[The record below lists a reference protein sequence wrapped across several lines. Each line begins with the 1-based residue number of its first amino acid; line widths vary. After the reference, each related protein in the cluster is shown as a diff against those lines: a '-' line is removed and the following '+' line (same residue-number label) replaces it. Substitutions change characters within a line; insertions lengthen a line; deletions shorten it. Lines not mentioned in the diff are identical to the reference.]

1 MQKAIPELTIYSSNK
16 WHSVTT
22 AGISFMDNTSLA
34 IVSTSPIAKS
44 PHTQLDIHIIS
55 ATQTFQELAQHW

>member
-1 MQKAIPELTIYSSNK
+1 MQKAIPEFTIDSSNK

-22 AGISFMDNTSLA
+22 AGTSFMDNNSLA
-34 IVSTSPIAKS
+34 IVSTSPVDQS
-44 PHTQLDIHIIS
+44 PHIQLHVHIIS